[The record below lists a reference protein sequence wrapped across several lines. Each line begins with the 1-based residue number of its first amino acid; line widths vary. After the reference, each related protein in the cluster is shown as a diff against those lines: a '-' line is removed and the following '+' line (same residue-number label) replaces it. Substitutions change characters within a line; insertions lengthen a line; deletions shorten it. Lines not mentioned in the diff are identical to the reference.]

1 MDERDFL
8 DMCIRITMVFFT
20 KKQDRYQKAR
30 QSADEEARRR
40 LHWECRRAK
49 QKLIG
54 LRQERQKL
62 GEGGDGIGQTD
73 QR

>member
-20 KKQDRYQKAR
+20 KKQDRYQRAR
-30 QSADEEARRR
+30 QSDDEASRRR

-49 QKLIG
+49 LELIG
-54 LRQERQKL
+54 LRQERKKL
-62 GEGGDGIGQTD
+62 GGATRGQTD
-73 QR
+73 